1 MSRIGK
7 LPIKVPQGVGV
18 SIEGRTVTVSKG
30 DASLSMEH
38 RPEVDVVW
46 DEDEK
51 QIRVTIARGC
61 EEAPNVNA
69 FWGMTRSLLSNMV
82 TGVTEGYE
90 KKLEIV
96 GVGYTAEVAGQTLS
110 LKVGYTN
117 TLNVPIPETLNVT
130 AERNGVI
137 TIRGADKQEV
147 GNFAA
152 SVRALRKPEP
162 YNGKGIKYADEVIRK
177 KQGKAFGS

>member
-7 LPIKVPQGVGV
+7 LPVKVPAGV
-18 SIEGRTVTVSKG
+18 SVSIDGRTVTVSKG

-38 RPEVDVVW
+38 RPEIAVAW
-46 DEDEK
+46 DESEK
-51 QIRVTIARGC
+51 QIRVSIAEGC
-61 EEAPNVNA
+61 EGTTNVNA
-69 FWGMTRSLLSNMV
+69 FWGMTRSLLNNMV
-82 TGVTEGYE
+82 EGVTEGYQ
-90 KKLEIV
+90 KQLQVV

-117 TLNVPIPETLNVT
+117 TLNVPIPESLDVS
-130 AERNGVI
+130 ADKSGLI
-137 TIRGADKQEV
+137 TVKGADKQEV

-162 YNGKGIKYADEVIRK
+162 YNGKGIKYAGEVIRK